1 MGCFIEFAVLFFI
14 PIIEGQRKTAST
26 HIFSQRQ
33 RHLTGTS
40 ENGVMKVFLTFNG
53 AKSLENA
60 AFPKLVVVC
69 RDRER
74 QVSYAYFI
82 LQRA

>member
-1 MGCFIEFAVLFFI
+1 MFMGCLIEFAMLFFI
-14 PIIEGQRKTAST
+14 PIIEGQRKTASA

-40 ENGVMKVFLTFNG
+40 ENGVMKVFVTFNG

-60 AFPKLVVVC
+60 ALPKLMVVC
-69 RDRER
+69 RDGER
-74 QVSYAYFI
+74 QV
-82 LQRA
+82 